1 MTASMTLPAN
11 YHAKVKNQV
20 VVWATG
26 NVLQVPHRR
35 PGRARSTDFWTC
47 TTVKNEIKA
56 IGGFAKDSQSIET
69 VDEED
74 IDDTSN
80 NAGAD
85 HTEWD
90 WPVLD
95 RQRQTEFR
103 PSIST
108 LPLSVRQ
115 PHSLVRTSQITY
127 ERRTNGCT
135 HPKK

>member
-1 MTASMTLPAN
+1 MTLPTN

-20 VVWATG
+20 VVWVTG
-26 NVLQVPHRR
+26 DVLQVPHRH
-35 PGRARSTDFWTC
+35 PGRARSTDFWTY

-69 VDEED
+69 VDEEG

-80 NAGAD
+80 SAGAD

-95 RQRQTEFR
+95 RRRQTEFR
-103 PSIST
+103 PCI
-108 LPLSVRQ
+108 
-115 PHSLVRTSQITY
+115 
-127 ERRTNGCT
+127 
-135 HPKK
+135 